1 MRILSLDL
9 SINCPGYCV
18 ADDDQYIT
26 SGYQEQKDKRAS
38 VYSRIEKNLE
48 LINTLVT
55 KYQIKTVWME
65 DTSPSGHGKIGQMLI
80 EQAGIVK
87 YWCRY
92 RQIPVHTFS
101 ISDIKKHNTGKGN
114 ADKAEMIAAIQSKGY
129 PSVNQ
134 NDEADAI
141 AIWLCGLD
149 KPFAEVA
156 N

>member
-1 MRILSLDL
+1 MT
-9 SINCPGYCV
+9 
-18 ADDDQYIT
+18 DDDQYIT

-38 VYSRIEKNLE
+38 VYSRIEANLK
-48 LINTLVT
+48 LIDTLVS
-55 KYQIKTVWME
+55 KHQVKTVWME
-65 DTSPSGHGKIGQMLI
+65 DTAPSGRGRTSQMLI

-92 RQIPVHTFS
+92 RKIPVYCFG

-129 PSVNQ
+129 PNVHQ

-149 KPFAEVA
+149 KPFVEMA